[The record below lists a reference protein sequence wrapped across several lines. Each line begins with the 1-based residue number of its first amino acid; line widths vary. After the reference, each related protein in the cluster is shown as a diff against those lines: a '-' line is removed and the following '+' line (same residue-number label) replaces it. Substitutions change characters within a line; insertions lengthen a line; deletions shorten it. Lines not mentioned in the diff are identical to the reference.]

1 MKKRIND
8 LQAKFVQIPREEN
21 KQADCLAKA
30 TSVKHMIIPNQVLSF
45 VQISPLINDVSMQ
58 EIGSENKWTTPIT
71 SYLKDGMLPDSK
83 EATRKL
89 KVQAVWFVIIKDTL
103 YKRGFSCL
111 YLRRQTMS

>member
-1 MKKRIND
+1 MND

-30 TSVKHMIIPNQVLSF
+30 TSMKHMIIPNQVLSF

-103 YKRGFSCL
+103 YKRGFSYL